1 MKGTSSVSAI
11 ELVIANQNYSS
22 WSLRPWLAL
31 KQTGLPFSLTVIPLK
46 QESTKAQIL
55 TRSPSGKVPAL
66 IHDGLT
72 VWDSL
77 AICEYLAELAPDAG
91 LWPADRADRATAR
104 SVSAEMHSSFTAL
117 RSNMPMNIRGDLP
130 GWGRAPGVADDVARI
145 EAIWTDLRR
154 RFGSQGPYL
163 FGDFTIADAMY
174 APVVTRF
181 KTYGVQINP
190 TAQAYA
196 DAVQAHPFMQEW
208 TAAALAETWVV
219 DYPVQPPA

>member
-1 MKGTSSVSAI
+1 MSGI

-46 QESTKAQIL
+46 QDDTKAQIL
-55 TRSPSGKVPAL
+55 ARSPSGKVPAL

-91 LWPADRADRATAR
+91 LWPSDRAARATAR
-104 SVSAEMHSSFTAL
+104 SVAAEMHSSFTAL

-145 EAIWTDLRR
+145 EAIWTDLRQ

-163 FGDFTIADAMY
+163 FGAFSIADAMY

-196 DAVQAHPFMQEW
+196 DAVQAHPFMREW

>member
-1 MKGTSSVSAI
+1 MSAI

-46 QESTKAQIL
+46 QEYTKAQIL
-55 TRSPSGKVPAL
+55 ARSPSGKVPAL
-66 IHDGLT
+66 VHDGLT

-91 LWPADRADRATAR
+91 LWPADRAARATAR

-130 GWGRAPGVADDVARI
+130 GWGRAPGVADDIARI
-145 EAIWTDLRR
+145 EAIWTDLRQ
-154 RFGSQGPYL
+154 RFGSHGPYL
-163 FGDFTIADAMY
+163 FGGFTIADAMY

-181 KTYGVQINP
+181 KTYGVEINP

-196 DAVQAHPFMQEW
+196 DAVQAHPFMREW

-219 DYPVQPPA
+219 DYPVQPPV

>member
-1 MKGTSSVSAI
+1 MSAI

-55 TRSPSGKVPAL
+55 ARSPSGKVPAL
-66 IHDGLT
+66 VHNGLT

-91 LWPADRADRATAR
+91 LWPSDRAARATAR
-104 SVSAEMHSSFTAL
+104 SVSAEMHSGFTAL
-117 RSNMPMNIRGDLP
+117 RSNMPMNIGGDMP
-130 GWGRAPGVADDVARI
+130 GWGRAPGVAEDIARI
-145 EAIWTDLRR
+145 EAIWTDLRQ
-154 RFGSQGPYL
+154 RFSSQGPYL
-163 FGDFTIADAMY
+163 FGGFGIADAMY

-181 KTYGVQINP
+181 KTYGVQVNA

-208 TAAALAETWVV
+208 TAAAAAETWVV

>member
-1 MKGTSSVSAI
+1 MSGI

-55 TRSPSGKVPAL
+55 ARSPSGKVPAL

-91 LWPADRADRATAR
+91 LWPSDRAARATAR
-104 SVSAEMHSSFTAL
+104 SVAAEMHSSFTAL

-145 EAIWTDLRR
+145 EAIWTDLRQ

-163 FGDFTIADAMY
+163 FGAFSIADAMY

-196 DAVQAHPFMQEW
+196 DAVQAHPFMREW

-219 DYPVQPPA
+219 DYPVQPPV

>member
-1 MKGTSSVSAI
+1 MSAI

-46 QESTKAQIL
+46 QEGTKAQIL
-55 TRSPSGKVPAL
+55 ARSPSGKVPAL
-66 IHDGLT
+66 VHDGLT

-91 LWPADRADRATAR
+91 LWPADRADRAAAR

-130 GWGRAPGVADDVARI
+130 GWGRAAGVADDVARI
-145 EAIWTDLRR
+145 EAIWTDLRQ

-163 FGDFTIADAMY
+163 FGGFTIADAMY

-196 DAVQAHPFMQEW
+196 DAVQAHPFMREW

>member
-1 MKGTSSVSAI
+1 MSGI

-31 KQTGLPFSLTVIPLK
+31 KQTRMPFSLAVIPLK

-55 TRSPSGKVPAL
+55 ARSPSGKAPAL
-66 IHDGLT
+66 VHDGLT

-91 LWPADRADRATAR
+91 LWPADRAARATAR

-145 EAIWTDLRR
+145 EAIWTDLRQ
-154 RFGSQGPYL
+154 RFGGEGPYL
-163 FGDFTIADAMY
+163 FGGFTIADAMY

-196 DAVQAHPFMQEW
+196 DAVLAHPFMQEW
-208 TAAALAETWVV
+208 TAAALAETWVI

>member
-1 MKGTSSVSAI
+1 VSGI

-46 QESTKAQIL
+46 QESTRAQIL
-55 TRSPSGKVPAL
+55 ARSPSGKVPAL

-91 LWPADRADRATAR
+91 LWPVDRAARATAR

-117 RSNMPMNIRGDLP
+117 RANMPMNISGALP
-130 GWGRAPGVADDVARI
+130 GWGRAPGVADDIARI
-145 EAIWTDLRR
+145 EAIWTDLRQR
-154 RFGSQGPYL
+154 YGAEGAYL
-163 FGDFTIADAMY
+163 FGGFTIADAMY

-196 DAVQAHPFMQEW
+196 DAVLAHPFMQEW
-208 TAAALAETWVV
+208 TSAALAETWVV
-219 DYPVQPPA
+219 DYPVQPPV

>member
-1 MKGTSSVSAI
+1 MSAI

-46 QESTKAQIL
+46 QDDTKAQIL
-55 TRSPSGKVPAL
+55 ARSPSGKVPAL

-91 LWPADRADRATAR
+91 LWPADRAARATAR

-130 GWGRAPGVADDVARI
+130 GWGRAPGVADDIARI
-145 EAIWTDLRR
+145 EAIWTDLRQ
-154 RFGSQGPYL
+154 RFGSHGPYL
-163 FGDFTIADAMY
+163 FGGFTIADAMY

-181 KTYGVQINP
+181 KTYGVEINP

-196 DAVQAHPFMQEW
+196 DAVQAHPFMREW

-219 DYPVQPPA
+219 DYPVQPPV